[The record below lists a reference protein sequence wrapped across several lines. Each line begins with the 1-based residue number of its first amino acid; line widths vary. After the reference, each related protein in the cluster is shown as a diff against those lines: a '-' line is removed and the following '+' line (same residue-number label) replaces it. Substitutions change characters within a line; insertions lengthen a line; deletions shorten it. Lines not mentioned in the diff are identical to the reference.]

1 MKRAGAK
8 QIERH
13 IPWND
18 GIGESMQ
25 KRPELSLEHGSVSDG
40 DIWRRAGFML
50 KAVSTVPTVLTV
62 RYAEMF
68 RSLQELASTI
78 GAGSGAEV
86 STYAYGMYGT
96 VGNRDT
102 ELAGA
107 CRYDGGSPTVRTVRT
122 VPRVRSGL
130 TRGAR
135 RGHVD
140 ERRWTDDDLRSGVL
154 TQAERSSD
162 RNSDGIKNTDGA
174 LLERNAMLTILQFKS
189 TTKE

>member
-1 MKRAGAK
+1 MYPQLRLR
-8 QIERH
+8 IFF
-13 IPWND
+13 
-18 GIGESMQ
+18 
-25 KRPELSLEHGSVSDG
+25 SV
-40 DIWRRAGFML
+40 IWRRAGFML
-50 KAVSTVPTVLTV
+50 KDVRTVPLVRTVQ
-62 RYAEMF
+62 YAEMF
-68 RSLQELASTI
+68 RSSQELASTI

-107 CRYDGGSPTVRTVRT
+107 CRYDGGSPTVRT

-174 LLERNAMLTILQFKS
+174 LLERNAMLTILQFDNLGRNKY
-189 TTKE
+189 

>member
-1 MKRAGAK
+1 
-8 QIERH
+8 
-13 IPWND
+13 
-18 GIGESMQ
+18 
-25 KRPELSLEHGSVSDG
+25 
-40 DIWRRAGFML
+40 
-50 KAVSTVPTVLTV
+50 
-62 RYAEMF
+62 
-68 RSLQELASTI
+68 
-78 GAGSGAEV
+78 
-86 STYAYGMYGT
+86 MYGT

-130 TRGAR
+130 TCGVR

-174 LLERNAMLTILQFKS
+174 LLERNAMITILQFKS